1 MTPAMSHF
9 PCFRSQ
15 LRRQRGVASLVVVM
29 VLFLIVAMVAAYTNR
44 NLIFEQRT
52 SVNQYRST
60 QALEAADAGL
70 EWAKAMLNQG
80 RITASCLPSTP
91 STLPPDTTFRQ
102 RYLSVD
108 SAGIISPVPNS
119 TPSVG
124 ALTASCVR
132 NGTGWDCDCPSTGT
146 PALTTTST
154 DISPA
159 FRVRFVG
166 GIAQP
171 GLVRIE
177 SNGCTRLDPACLS
190 FTGQGVGSEGRV
202 TVTEL
207 VGFVPAL
214 ASTPVAALTAGGNI
228 NIGSAAMPLYNGD
241 LASGGWTIQ
250 ARGTVSAPNAVLSSL
265 PGTPGS
271 ASIIDN
277 DTSLPSIADRMFTGT
292 FNMWPATYRDQP
304 AAIVLDASHAG
315 CSGSGCN
322 AAAVRDAQAMNP
334 GRVIWVV
341 GNLTIDSSGDI
352 GSATEP
358 AMIVVTGDL
367 TFTTAAT
374 IYGAV
379 YVRTVTWASGGAGQ
393 IQGALIAEKDVSG
406 GMTTTVV
413 YNAAVLKLLRTSTCS
428 VVGVPGG
435 WKDYCTGNITP
446 TACN

>member
-1 MTPAMSHF
+1 MSHLPSSFF
-9 PCFRSQ
+9 P
-15 LRRQRGVASLVVVM
+15 RQRGVASLVVVM

-60 QALEAADAGL
+60 QAAEAADAGL
-70 EWAKAMLNQG
+70 AWAKAMLNQG
-80 RITASCLPSTP
+80 RITTACTP
-91 STLPPDTTFRQ
+91 STTTSDTTFRQ
-102 RYLSVD
+102 RYLSID
-108 SAGIISPVPNS
+108 SAGLITAVPNS
-119 TPSVG
+119 TSGVG

-146 PALTTTST
+146 PALTTTAT

-166 GIAQP
+166 GISQP

-177 SNGCTRLDPACLS
+177 SNGCTRLDPGCLS
-190 FTGQGVGSEGRV
+190 FAGQGLGSEGRV

-207 VGFVPAL
+207 VGLAPAL
-214 ASTPVAALTAGGNI
+214 ASAPIAALTAGGNI
-228 NIGSAAMPLYNGD
+228 NIGTAAMPLYNGD

-250 ARGTVSAPNAVLSSL
+250 ARGTVAAPNAVLSSL

-277 DTSLPSIADRMFTGT
+277 DASLPSIADRMFTGT

-304 AAIVLDASHAG
+304 AAIVLDASQTG

-322 AAAVRDAQAMNP
+322 AAAVRDAQALNP

-341 GNLTIDSSGDI
+341 GNLTVDTSGNI

-367 TFTTAAT
+367 TFTAGAT

-379 YVRTVTWASGGAGQ
+379 YVRTVTWASAGAGQ
-393 IQGALIAEKDVSG
+393 IQGALIAENDVAG
-406 GMTTTVV
+406 GMTTSVV
-413 YNAAVLKLLRTSTCS
+413 YNPSVLKLLRTSTGS

-435 WKDYCTGNITP
+435 WKDYCTGAFSP